1 MLLQI
6 RATSV
11 AFFYGKSIQYLC
23 SMHLYIKNM
32 VCNRCILVV
41 KQELEKLSIKSCKV
55 TLGEVETKA
64 ELPKEKAEQLSK
76 NLAALGFELLD
87 NNKQQLIEKIKNI
100 VIKQVHHNEEDNHH
114 NFSEILSKT
123 LHKDY
128 SYLSSLFSEVEG
140 ITIEKYIINQ
150 KIERVKELIIY
161 DELSLSEIA
170 YKLGYSSVAHLSNQF
185 KKVTGLTPS
194 HFKQVGQQKR
204 KPLDEI

>member
-1 MLLQI
+1 
-6 RATSV
+6 
-11 AFFYGKSIQYLC
+11 
-23 SMHLYIKNM
+23 MHLYIKNM

-41 KQELEKLSIKSCKV
+41 KQELEKLNIESCNI
-55 TLGEVETKA
+55 TLGEVETNT
-64 ELPKEKAEQLSK
+64 ELPKEQIAQLEN

-87 NNKQQLIEKIKNI
+87 NSKQQLIEKIRNI
-100 VIKQVHHNEEDNHH
+100 IVKQVHHTEEDNNH
-114 NFSEILSKT
+114 NFSDIISKA

-150 KIERVKELIIY
+150 KIEKVKELIIY

-194 HFKQVGQQKR
+194 HFKQVGQKKR
-204 KPLDEI
+204 KPIDNV